1 MSIEVTHSNCAS
13 EAQVV
18 AEISGNGF
26 TAAARDYKTGKTE
39 PHRHDY
45 DICLHILEGEF
56 RLTEVDEG
64 VMHSFRAGDRFL
76 VPAGMLHFEDHGPLR
91 LVVGR
96 RNLEEGSA

>member
-1 MSIEVTHSNCAS
+1 MSIEVTHSQCAS
-13 EAQVV
+13 EAQAV

-26 TAAARDYKTGKTE
+26 TAVAKDYKPGKTE

-64 VMHSFRAGDRFL
+64 VVHSFEAGDRFV
-76 VPAGMLHFEDHGPLR
+76 VPAGMLHFEDYGPLR

-96 RNLEEGSA
+96 RN